1 MTFNEYNFKICQIL
15 LELSECERSVEITRR
30 VILDSIEYDPF
41 LLFRKLDQEKKN
53 YISPQDIIN
62 YMSQKDINIFIEEA
76 KFIIL
81 FYDIDQD
88 GLLSFEEFINLIQS
102 KNLKAINKK
111 INYSK
116 KNEISYNIEFSFIKL
131 IEKEIKLVQKMMNY
145 LSNINLSKFDL
156 HEIYHEMKSLNI
168 NCITK
173 ESLKNFF
180 EKNNIS
186 FLDSDLNFIIN
197 RLDMNKDGKI
207 DFVEFHSFF
216 GFPNCLYISPN
227 SVCPFCGTKCC
238 NECLSGTKGTI
249 YQNMKE
255 EYICSQNNVVHNYK
269 NNFEEEKI
277 SKSLGLRL
285 SPERKFAPFEVDI
298 NDILKNHEIINVK
311 RNSNNSHNEI
321 ISKSLSLRDLP
332 ERKYAP
338 IEVEI
343 NQIYNEDK
351 SKEKITDKD
360 IMNFNSYLKTL
371 IDGETEIE
379 LYKVELAL
387 KQDFNCE
394 DFFRLFEYEGKGLIF
409 PEDLHFG
416 LNLLNLKPNEQIIN
430 LLMKRFD
437 LLKEN
442 RLNFGDF
449 FDMVVSFQKSYRNL
463 VEKRVPLSEN
473 PENILDILDNETI
486 SCFKV
491 LMVSIIEF
499 EYRINNLRKEINLEE
514 DKIKELFDIIDE
526 NKKGFLIYDD
536 FVKYLIKNVIDSN
549 NNQLGIDLLFIRL
562 DKGRKGKLFLDNF
575 IDELNIVK

>member
-1 MTFNEYNFKICQIL
+1 
-15 LELSECERSVEITRR
+15 
-30 VILDSIEYDPF
+30 
-41 LLFRKLDQEKKN
+41 
-53 YISPQDIIN
+53 
-62 YMSQKDINIFIEEA
+62 
-76 KFIIL
+76 
-81 FYDIDQD
+81 
-88 GLLSFEEFINLIQS
+88 
-102 KNLKAINKK
+102 
-111 INYSK
+111 
-116 KNEISYNIEFSFIKL
+116 
-131 IEKEIKLVQKMMNY
+131 
-145 LSNINLSKFDL
+145 
-156 HEIYHEMKSLNI
+156 
-168 NCITK
+168 
-173 ESLKNFF
+173 
-180 EKNNIS
+180 
-186 FLDSDLNFIIN
+186 
-197 RLDMNKDGKI
+197 
-207 DFVEFHSFF
+207 
-216 GFPNCLYISPN
+216 
-227 SVCPFCGTKCC
+227 
-238 NECLSGTKGTI
+238 
-249 YQNMKE
+249 MKE

-311 RNSNNSHNEI
+311 RNSNNYHNEI

-463 VEKRVPLSEN
+463 IEKRIPLSEN

-575 IDELNIVK
+575 IDELNIIK